1 MSETDQTPAQPL
13 KDGGLKQPDQ
23 RSPSDEGLSKT
34 GGGETRGDGKEDGV
48 GGMLGEG
55 EAGGSLPD
63 EH

>member
-1 MSETDQTPAQPL
+1 MSETDQTPTQPL
-13 KDGGLKQPDQ
+13 KDGGLKQPD
-23 RSPSDEGLSKT
+23 RRPDSGDGLSKT

-55 EAGGSLPD
+55 EAGDSLPD